1 MLKFSLCVLC
11 VSAVNIKLSN
21 TMSTVPPALKY
32 SRITEKCFINAPFD
46 QLRDGDLLDLF
57 ITNRLQPEIGFEGN
71 SLWELKVDDFKKI
84 ADIFRANGLACT
96 LHAPFFDLSPGGFD
110 KRVVEITRDKLGR
123 AFNLLQVF
131 RPQSIV
137 CHLGFEENKHRG
149 KFDSWLATALET
161 WRQLLEIADQ
171 YNTRVMFENTYE
183 TSPEVHKIL
192 FEQLDAPNLGF
203 CMDTGHLTAFAHTSW
218 QPWLAE
224 LSPWLGQL
232 HLHDNDGAGDNHLA
246 LGLGIF
252 DFRELFNFL
261 NKNHPPLLTL
271 EPHSKEDL
279 WQSLSYIQRTGL
291 F

>member
-1 MLKFSLCVLC
+1 MTEP
-11 VSAVNIKLSN
+11 AVPG
-21 TMSTVPPALKY
+21 TY
-32 SRITEKCFINAPFD
+32 REITDTCFINAPFD
-46 QLRDGDLLDLF
+46 QLRDGDLLDLC
-57 ITNRLQPEIGFEGN
+57 ITNRLQPEIGLEGN
-71 SLWELKVDDFKKI
+71 ALWDLKTDDFKQVAAVFQEK
-84 ADIFRANGLACT
+84 NLACT

-110 KRVVEITRDKLGR
+110 ARVVAITREKLGR
-123 AFNLLQVF
+123 AFDLLPIF
-131 RPQSIV
+131 KPQSIV

-149 KFDSWLATALET
+149 KFDNWLATALET
-161 WRQLLEIADQ
+161 WQQLLKKADR

-183 TSPEVHKIL
+183 KSPEIHKIL
-192 FEQLDAPNLGF
+192 FEQLDADNLGF

-246 LGLGIF
+246 LGRGIF
-252 DFRELFNFL
+252 DFHELFEYL
-261 NKNHPPLLTL
+261 NSSRSTPPLLTL

-279 WQSLSYIQRTGL
+279 WQSLSYIKKTLL